1 MRQLDE
7 QYVRDLQADGACTC
21 HPIFRDKKLYHHESC
36 VYVKERVKLKGSQTW
51 WGSIVEA
58 KANIAI
64 GFGVAMASNAVIL
77 PAFGYP
83 VTIADNLGITL
94 VFTVI
99 SVVRQLVVRRFFN
112 ALKWGKHK

>member
-1 MRQLDE
+1 MSNMSHHLREILIEEGVDPDS
-7 QYVRDLQADGACTC
+7 YFKTGDL
-21 HPIFRDKKLYHHESC
+21 HEILRKRYIRLGKSA
-36 VYVKERVKLKGSQTW
+36 GNQTW

-64 GFGVAMASNAVIL
+64 GFGVAMAANAVVL

-83 VTIADNLGITL
+83 VTVADNLGITL

-112 ALKWGKHK
+112 GLKWGHHKS

>member
-1 MRQLDE
+1 MRNE
-7 QYVRDLQADGACTC
+7 FAAQYIRDLKAAGACSC
-21 HPIFRDKKLYHHESC
+21 LPVIKDGYVYHEHTC
-36 VYVKERVKLKGSQTW
+36 VYLHKPKKRGQTW

-58 KANIAI
+58 KTNIAI
-64 GFGVAMASNAVIL
+64 GCGVAFLANMVVL

-83 VTIADNLGITL
+83 VTVADNLGITL

-112 ALKWGKHK
+112 NLKWGHHK